1 MESGHWF
8 LRQTSQRGRI
18 SALLFFY
25 QLVTGIDH
33 NLVDLVQYFRGKQGD
48 VILQSLD
55 VIRVG
60 TVRSVSEHLPQCTVF
75 IGQLLKAVVVAVDGQ
90 TQGAKN
96 QYFPEIHTRAAI
108 VTAGG
113 YHSLKGMEN
122 LRSQLWGDPDMLK
135 SPQEAGYVV
144 PGFGVEGDG
153 RDIDLA

>member
-1 MESGHWF
+1 M
-8 LRQTSQRGRI
+8 
-18 SALLFFY
+18 
-25 QLVTGIDH
+25 TGIDH
-33 NLVDLVQYFRGKQGD
+33 NLVGLVQYFRGEQGD
-48 VILQSLD
+48 IILQCLD

-96 QYFPEIHTRAAI
+96 QYFSEIHTRATI

-113 YHSLKGMEN
+113 YHSLKGLKN
-122 LRSQLWGDPDMLK
+122 LLSQLRGDPDRLK

-153 RDIDLA
+153 